1 MKKPLKPKKPLANSS
16 PPSKVIKIQK
26 LLLFNES
33 LQKWEAV
40 DEVSHPKIFT
50 FETNYI
56 RGGEVIK
63 EVNNELDPNWNELH
77 NYSHRFEGGLSYK
90 QYQQIS
96 HDIDLFDFTVC
107 PNYNEDGYYRHS
119 IIEYSAVDP
128 EYNTKLEKY
137 NNRFNLY
144 AEALRAYEVELAKY
158 EEYRKEKRRERL
170 EEELQ
175 KLKETK

>member
-1 MKKPLKPKKPLANSS
+1 MKKPIKPKKPSNMSS

-40 DEVSHPKIFT
+40 DHVSHPNIFT

-56 RGGEVIK
+56 KGGEAIK
-63 EVNNELDPNWNELH
+63 EVNNELCPNWEELD
-77 NYSHRFEGGLSYK
+77 NYGYSFEDGLSYN

-96 HDIDLFDFTVC
+96 RDLNLADFTICSVH
-107 PNYNEDGYYRHS
+107 NEDGYYIHS

-128 EYNTKLEKY
+128 EYNNKLEKY

-144 AEALRAYEVELAKY
+144 TEALKAYEVELAKY
-158 EEYRKEKRRERL
+158 EDYRKGKRRERL
-170 EEELQ
+170 EVELQ